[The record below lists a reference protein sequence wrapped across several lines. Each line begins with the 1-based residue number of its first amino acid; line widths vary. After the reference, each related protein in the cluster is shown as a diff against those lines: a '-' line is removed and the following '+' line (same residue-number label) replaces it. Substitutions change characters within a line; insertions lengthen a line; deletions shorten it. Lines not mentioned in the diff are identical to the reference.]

1 MILMG
6 RPSMADKWI
15 KGDGLIKVRGW
26 ARDGLTNEQIAHNIG
41 INVKTLYDWQN
52 KYSNFCNA
60 LKDTK
65 DIVDRQVE
73 NALYKSACGFI
84 GDDGKYYPPSTT
96 AQIFWLKNRKR
107 LEWRDKIEQEI
118 TGADGG
124 AIKVQSMTDEQIDKR
139 IAELKSKLKE

>member
-1 MILMG
+1 MG

-52 KYSNFCNA
+52 KYSDFCNA

-73 NALYKSACGFI
+73 NALYNSACGFI